1 MRTLSRRHLPELP
14 LRRIDHDQ
22 NQLAPPHD
30 LNASNAYDWSGHK
43 LYVPVGQIEQYR
55 NDAGIK
61 ACWDSGDIGPGAF
74 DFTTDDNFLTTEY
87 RMTVVSPTAKTAKYV
102 YCEGNSTNPILLD
115 KNCID
120 HNSGIA
126 YSMVEVG
133 DSAFVKHTSATNV
146 YLDDATS
153 LTRIGANAFR
163 GLTNVKYEINVPAS
177 VTQIGAMAFYGCTK
191 LPSVFL
197 NRDNYT
203 SVGSYVFSTSQTSI
217 LYVPI
222 KQFYSIAYQT
232 SAWLANTASNRRL
245 LPYVKPTA
253 LIDYL
258 LNGSW

>member
-1 MRTLSRRHLPELP
+1 M
-14 LRRIDHDQ
+14 
-22 NQLAPPHD
+22 
-30 LNASNAYDWSGHK
+30 
-43 LYVPVGQIEQYR
+43 GQIEQYR

-115 KNCID
+115 KNCTD

-203 SVGSYVFSTSQTSI
+203 SVGSYVFSTSQISI